1 MKLLLDTHALLWY
14 LLGNDKLS
22 DRARRAIDLDG
33 NEVLVSAVSAMEIA
47 TKYRIGKLPQAR
59 KIAGNLIEIIP
70 SRGFQP
76 LAITTVHGDV
86 AGMLDIPHRDPF
98 DRLLIAQAQVEQAL
112 FVSNEA
118 LFDRFAVRRLW

>member
-47 TKYRIGKLPQAR
+47 PNTASASSRRRAR
-59 KIAGNLIEIIP
+59 SLG
-70 SRGFQP
+70 
-76 LAITTVHGDV
+76 T
-86 AGMLDIPHRDPF
+86 
-98 DRLLIAQAQVEQAL
+98 
-112 FVSNEA
+112 
-118 LFDRFAVRRLW
+118 